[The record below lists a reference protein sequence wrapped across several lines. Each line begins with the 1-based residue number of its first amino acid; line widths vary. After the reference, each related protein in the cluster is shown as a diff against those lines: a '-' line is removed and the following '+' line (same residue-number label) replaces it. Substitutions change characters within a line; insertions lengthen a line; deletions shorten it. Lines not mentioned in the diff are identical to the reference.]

1 MSDLA
6 NSKLLAPAQIG
17 PWSLRN
23 RVFVPGHTTNFGRDN
38 VPTRR
43 SAAYHAERARGGVA
57 LIITEA
63 IRVHP
68 TSAGRTISLGS
79 FDDACI
85 PAFAQMT
92 QAVHDEGALM
102 FAQIMHVGRQA
113 NGEPTR
119 TAPWGASPIPWTT
132 GAAMPHVMTTGDIKT
147 LVNAFGAA
155 ARRMEQAN
163 FDGLEVHLGHGH
175 LMQQFMSP
183 ATNTRTDAYGGSL
196 ENRLRIVRE
205 VLTSVSE
212 HSSLPF
218 GIRISVNEWLPGGLG
233 PDEMVEIVG
242 ELLPD
247 FPIQFVHASHAAY
260 QGSYTLSTQMADM
273 SFKTAEFAWHA
284 EKIKTAF
291 PHIPVFAVGRL
302 DELSEAAA
310 LIDAG
315 HADMAGLARPHIA
328 DPHLINK
335 TRTGERTRH
344 CIACN
349 QECIAKVAKDL
360 PISCVVNPEVGLE
373 DSWKKVW
380 VSIASAPKRR
390 VLVVGGGPAGMQ
402 AALAAA
408 RAGHDVTL
416 AEAKERL
423 GGTLQG
429 VRLLENR
436 SRWGLLVDELIDEL
450 SRSSVVV
457 KTNFAVEIADLTG
470 YDDVIVATGSRS
482 RSRFSSSPGPR
493 VVSPS
498 QFCELVES
506 GDVPAG
512 RVVIYDED
520 GSWPAVSV
528 AETLAKRGNTVHLVS
543 PTATFA
549 DKVSMYSKFALV
561 PRLRELGVIAH
572 LMRTIEMTSDTAVRL
587 NSTMNDEPIEL
598 RDVVLFIDAATPNA
612 EDDLYRAAEAREI
625 AARIHLI
632 GDALAP
638 RTAAEATFE
647 GHMAGALLDTTAE
660 TVTRLIGV

>member
-1 MSDLA
+1 MNVLA
-6 NSKLLAPAQIG
+6 GSKLLSPAQIG

-38 VPTRR
+38 LPTRR

-79 FDDACI
+79 FDDSCI

-92 QAVHDEGALM
+92 SAVHDEGALM

-119 TAPWGASPIPWTT
+119 TAPWGASAIPWTT
-132 GAAMPHVMTTGDIKT
+132 GAAMPHVMTVGDIKT

-183 ATNTRTDAYGGSL
+183 ATNTRTDGYGGSL
-196 ENRLRIVRE
+196 DNRLRIVRE
-205 VLTSVSE
+205 VLNAVME
-212 HSSLPF
+212 QSSLPF
-218 GIRISVNEWLPGGLG
+218 GIRISVNEWLPGGLD
-233 PDEMVEIVG
+233 PEAMVEIVG
-242 ELLPD
+242 TLLPE

-273 SFKTAEFAWHA
+273 SFKTAEFSWHA
-284 EKIKTAF
+284 EKIKKAF
-291 PHIPVFAVGRL
+291 PQVPVFAVGRL

-310 LIDAG
+310 LVDAG

-335 TRTGERTRH
+335 TLSGEPTRH

-373 DSWKKVW
+373 DAWRHNW
-380 VSIASAPKRR
+380 ISIQGAPQRKR

-402 AALAAA
+402 AALNAD
-408 RAGHDVTL
+408 RAGFDVTL
-416 AEAKERL
+416 AESASQL
-423 GGTLQG
+423 GGTLQF
-429 VRLLENR
+429 VRQLENR

-450 SRSSVVV
+450 HRSRVVV
-457 KTNFAVEIADLTG
+457 KTGWSVTVEDLAG
-470 YDDVIVATGSRS
+470 FDDVIIATGARPRS
-482 RSRFSSSPGPR
+482 RYSSGR
-493 VVSPS
+493 LQVVSPV
-498 QFCELVES
+498 QFCALLEGGSL
-506 GDVPAG
+506 PTG
-512 RVVIYDED
+512 RVVIVDED
-520 GSWPAVSV
+520 GSWPAVSI
-528 AETLAKRGNTVHLVS
+528 AETLAKRGNKVHVVS

-561 PRLRELGVIAH
+561 PRLRELGVVVH
-572 LMRTIEMTSDTAVRL
+572 LMRVPEFTDSGAVRL
-587 NSTMNDEPIEL
+587 LSTMNDEPIEL
-598 RDVVLFIDAATPNA
+598 NDVALVVDAATPNA
-612 EDDLYRAAEAREI
+612 EDDLYRAAEEQGT
-625 AARIHLI
+625 AARLHLI

-647 GHMAGALLDTTAE
+647 GYVAGALLDTSAN
-660 TVTRLIGV
+660 TVTALIGV

>member
-6 NSKLLAPAQIG
+6 HSKLLAPAQIG

-79 FDDACI
+79 FDDSSI

-119 TAPWGASPIPWTT
+119 TAPWSASAIPWTT

-147 LVNAFGAA
+147 LVKAFGAA

-175 LMQQFMSP
+175 LLQQFMSP
-183 ATNTRTDAYGGSL
+183 ATNNRTDAYGGSL

-233 PDEMVEIVG
+233 PDDMVDIVG
-242 ELLPD
+242 TLLPD

-260 QGSYTLSTQMADM
+260 QGSYTLATQMADM

-335 TRTGERTRH
+335 TRAGQPTRH

-373 DSWKKVW
+373 DNWKKVW
-380 VSIASAPKRR
+380 ISISSAPKRR

-402 AALAAA
+402 AALTAS

-416 AEAKERL
+416 VEATARL

-429 VRLLENR
+429 VRQLENR
-436 SRWGLLVDELIDEL
+436 SRWGLLVDELIEEL
-450 SRSSVVV
+450 SRSTVVV
-457 KTNFAVEIADLTG
+457 KTNYVAELADFVG
-470 YDDVIVATGSRS
+470 FDDVIVATGSRT
-482 RSRFSSSPGPR
+482 RSRFGDSGLR
-493 VVSPS
+493 IVSPTE
-498 QFCELVES
+498 FLALVENNA
-506 GDVPAG
+506 VPAG
-512 RVVIYDED
+512 KVVIYDED
-520 GSWPAVSV
+520 GAWPAVSI
-528 AETLAKRGNTVHLVS
+528 AETLAKRGNAVHFVS

-549 DKVSMYSKFALV
+549 DKVSMYSKYALF
-561 PRLRELGVIAH
+561 PRLRELGVVAH
-572 LMRTIEMTSDTAVRL
+572 LMRTAEITSDSSVRL
-587 NSTMNDEPIEL
+587 MSTMNDEPIEL
-598 RDVVLFIDAATPNA
+598 RDVTLVVDAATPNA
-612 EDDLYRAAEAREI
+612 EDDLYRAAEEQGI

-647 GHMAGALLDTTAE
+647 GHMAGALLDTTAD